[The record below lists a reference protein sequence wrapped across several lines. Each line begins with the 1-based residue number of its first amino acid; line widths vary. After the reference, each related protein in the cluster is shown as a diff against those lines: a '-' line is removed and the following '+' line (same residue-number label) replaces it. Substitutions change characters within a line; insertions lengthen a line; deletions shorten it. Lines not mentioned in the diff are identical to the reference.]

1 MPRSECF
8 RGDPNSGRHAFT
20 FKCPAEDIRCFTY
33 HAVGIMPAGTISA
46 QLQNRGLLGNMGQ
59 ELVSGL
65 TLSLKGIKDFGHVER
80 GKRVFQ
86 GQDTPVQG
94 LEEGMNMAIM
104 Q

>member
-1 MPRSECF
+1 
-8 RGDPNSGRHAFT
+8 
-20 FKCPAEDIRCFTY
+20 
-33 HAVGIMPAGTISA
+33 MPAGTISA

-65 TLSLKGIKDFGHVER
+65 TLSLKGIKDFGHVEG

>member
-1 MPRSECF
+1 MP
-8 RGDPNSGRHAFT
+8 P
-20 FKCPAEDIRCFTY
+20 
-33 HAVGIMPAGTISA
+33 GTISA

-65 TLSLKGIKDFGHVER
+65 TLSLKGIKDFGHVEG

-86 GQDTPVQG
+86 GQDMPVQG